1 MIETHIIIVVAQ
13 CLDVVVGFMY
23 VFIKNGIRE
32 RGGGREKGSARA
44 KKRLTELTSPEGKVD
59 TSGQENL

>member
-1 MIETHIIIVVAQ
+1 MYVVAQ
-13 CLDVVVGFMY
+13 
-23 VFIKNGIRE
+23 NEIRE

>member
-1 MIETHIIIVVAQ
+1 MAQ
-13 CLDVVVGFMY
+13 CLDGGYEFMY

>member
-1 MIETHIIIVVAQ
+1 MAQ
-13 CLDVVVGFMY
+13 CLDVVVESMY
-23 VFIKNGIRE
+23 VFIQNEIRE
-32 RGGGREKGSARA
+32 RGGGREKESASA

>member
-1 MIETHIIIVVAQ
+1 MYVVAQ
-13 CLDVVVGFMY
+13 
-23 VFIKNGIRE
+23 NEIRE
-32 RGGGREKGSARA
+32 RGGGREKGSARV